1 MSVESWIMLAGAWKS
16 ASIMFKSLLVTRETK
31 LKGFSFWS
39 FLLLTLDHWL
49 HCWQFLFVFMALK
62 RVVWVVLIR
71 TVSILTGHYI
81 MFSFAKQYHKI
92 CILPSQ
98 KWLEFPGGW
107 GFFKTQKFKKLC
119 EVLLEFP
126 EGWGEVLEKL
136 PSVGEVLIFFGVTH
150 CLLIRLTNLGRI
162 L

>member
-1 MSVESWIMLAGAWKS
+1 
-16 ASIMFKSLLVTRETK
+16 MFKSLLVMREAK
-31 LKGFSFWS
+31 LKGFSFWP

-62 RVVWVVLIR
+62 RVLRVVLIR
-71 TVSILTGHYI
+71 TISILTGHYI

-92 CILPSQ
+92 SLLPSQ
-98 KWLEFPGGW
+98 KGLEFPGGW
-107 GFFKTQKFKKLC
+107 RVFKTQKFKKLC

-136 PSVGEVLIFFGVTH
+136 PSVGVVWIFSGVTH
-150 CLLIRLTNLGRI
+150 CLLIWLTNLRRM

>member
-1 MSVESWIMLAGAWKS
+1 
-16 ASIMFKSLLVTRETK
+16 MFKSLLVKRETK
-31 LKGFSFWS
+31 VKGFSFWLV
-39 FLLLTLDHWL
+39 LLLTLDHWL

-62 RVVWVVLIR
+62 RVVRVVLMR

-92 CILPSQ
+92 SILPSQ
-98 KWLEFPGGW
+98 KGLEFPGGG
-107 GFFKTQKFKKLC
+107 GFFKTPTFKKFC
-119 EVLLEFP
+119 DVLLEFP

-136 PSVGEVLIFFGVTH
+136 PSVGELLIFSGVTH
-150 CLLIRLTNLGRI
+150 CLLIWLTNLGRM